1 MSKRYELNHSKF
13 LSDEEQEALL
23 RVLDI
28 NERDGLFIMLALKTG
43 ARMSELL
50 AIARADINERN
61 QTVFIIG
68 LKDSNDR
75 EIPLEKS
82 IFKALMDRAQALPKH
97 ARVFPICRQ
106 RVFQIWERYRP
117 NPDKGF
123 HSLRHTF
130 AVNLYKRHKDII
142 LVKTALGHRSLK
154 NTMIY
159 ADFIYSTESL
169 RKIAE

>member
-1 MSKRYELNHSKF
+1 MSRYELNHSKF
-13 LSDEEQEALL
+13 LTDEEQDALL
-23 RVLDI
+23 RVLDLS
-28 NERDGLFIMLALKTG
+28 ERDGLFIMLALKTG

-50 AIARADINERN
+50 AVTAGDINGTN
-61 QTVFIIG
+61 KTVFLVG

-82 IFKALMDRAQALPKH
+82 IFKALMDRAQDLPKGSL
-97 ARVFPICRQ
+97 VFPICRQ
-106 RVFQIWERYRP
+106 RVFQIWTMYRP
-117 NPDKGF
+117 NPKKGF

-130 AVNLYKRHKDII
+130 AVNLYKKHKDII

-159 ADFIYSTESL
+159 ADFVYQTESL
-169 RKIAE
+169 RRIAE